1 MQQANSELSA
11 ERVVNSQGAASRA
24 RVDCLHSSQSGFI
37 DKPISSQTTG
47 AGARVRE
54 GRAAIRCREAYFRA
68 WRIAKFGGDFD
79 PIAVAVDEAV
89 AAFSFHKGEAGREK
103 DRGVWLKIANRA
115 GLSGFLDA
123 FDQKTSEIE
132 EMAREHKFLRNP
144 ASSFQKLLDK
154 RFPKPEEKGISPERS
169 EPRKRLLGGCAA

>member
-1 MQQANSELSA
+1 MKQELSTSA
-11 ERVVNSQGAASRA
+11 LPSRA
-24 RVDCLHSSQSGFI
+24 RVDCLHCSQSGFI

-47 AGARVRE
+47 ARVRVRE

-89 AAFSFHKGEAGREK
+89 AAFSYAKDERGRAS

-132 EMAREHKFLRNP
+132 ELELRHRHLRFP
-144 ASSFQKLLDK
+144 AASFQKLLYK
-154 RFPKPEEKGISPERS
+154 RFPKPE
-169 EPRKRLLGGCAA
+169 GGAK